1 MVVRNNSAFLIKGAK
16 CHTFSTESNNLKGKN
31 SFRFNGLVQEKTV
44 GVNLSADNKSVVL
57 TTKKQ
62 TAKLRPGKSLNN
74 VSFKVASG
82 PRRVLS
88 RIRNTIR
95 GTRYRKDLK
104 TLALRRASALMNG
117 QRTRAAPAEKKTT
130 A

>member
-1 MVVRNNSAFLIKGAK
+1 MYLYLIKPK
-16 CHTFSTESNNLKGKN
+16 QESNNLKGVN
-31 SFRFNGLVQEKTV
+31 SFRYNGIVHAKTV
-44 GVNLSADNKSVVL
+44 GVNLSADKKSVVM

-62 TAKLRPGKSLNN
+62 SAKNKPAKSLNN
-74 VSFKVASG
+74 VSFKIASG

-88 RIRNTIR
+88 KIRNTIR

-104 TLALRRASALMNG
+104 GLALRRASALMTG
-117 QRTRAAPAEKKTT
+117 QKTKAVPAEKKTVAAAATT